1 VDDYRRQF
9 EQLFYHITLFDNSL
23 STTMLTAQFLLG
35 LNSEIRSAVE
45 MLLPVLVAKV
55 ATLALVQEQLLEKS
69 KKPVNRGV
77 VQ

>member
-45 MLLPVLVAKV
+45 MLLPVLVAKA
-55 ATLALVQEQLLEKS
+55 ATLTLVQEQMLEKS

>member
-35 LNSEIRSAVE
+35 LNSEIRSVVE